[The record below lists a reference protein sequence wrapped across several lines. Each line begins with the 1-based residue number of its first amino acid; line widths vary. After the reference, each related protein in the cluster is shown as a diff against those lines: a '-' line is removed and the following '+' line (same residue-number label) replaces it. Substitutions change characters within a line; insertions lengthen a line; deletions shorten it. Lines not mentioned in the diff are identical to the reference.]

1 MPDHEPSE
9 PRPGDIPSDRPGEMV
24 VRLGAVLVAVG
35 FLATV
40 ITLVPLFL
48 DAEPLPVAFYLL
60 CFLAPVGL
68 GLILVGLWRT
78 ARARGRRLRTGS
90 TSEGK

>member
-1 MPDHEPSE
+1 
-9 PRPGDIPSDRPGEMV
+9 MV

-35 FLATV
+35 CLATV

-48 DAEPLPVAFYLL
+48 GLDPLPVAFYLL
-60 CFLAPVGL
+60 CFLATVGV

-78 ARARGRRLRTGS
+78 ARARTRQLGGASDVQDHTR
-90 TSEGK
+90 

>member
-9 PRPGDIPSDRPGEMV
+9 PRPSGTPGEMV

-40 ITLVPLFL
+40 VTLVPLFL

-78 ARARGRRLRTGS
+78 ARARGRGVQTCS
-90 TSEGK
+90 TSQGK

>member
-1 MPDHEPSE
+1 M
-9 PRPGDIPSDRPGEMV
+9 
-24 VRLGAVLVAVG
+24 RLGAVLVAVG

-40 ITLVPLFL
+40 VTLVPLFL

-78 ARARGRRLRTGS
+78 ARARGRGLQTRS